1 MVGLIVRRILR
12 AVPVLLLVSF
22 GTVLLLDLVP
32 GTPAASLLGPDASP
46 EAIAELNHRLGYE
59 DSLPQRYG
67 RWLGNVVTGD
77 FGDSIRTQRPVL
89 DSIKERLSVTL
100 ELAVLSLA
108 MALLLGIPTAMYA
121 AYRAGRRF
129 DRIATGLASAFIS
142 SPVFLTALVLVYW
155 LSVKAGWFPVTGWA
169 RISDGLPKNL
179 EHAFLPAL
187 SLALGE
193 ASVFMRLLRSD
204 LINTLQ
210 EEYILFARATGLS
223 TRRILFR
230 YALRPSSFSLVTI
243 AGLAFSR
250 LIGGAVI
257 VEILFA
263 LPGLG
268 QLLVQSI
275 FSKDYAI
282 VQGVVMFIALV
293 FVTLNVL
300 TDIAYGYLDPRTRT
314 R

>member
-1 MVGLIVRRILR
+1 MIGLIARRILR

-46 EAIAELNHRLGYE
+46 QAIADLNQQLGYQ

-67 RWLGNVVTGD
+67 RWLGHVFTGD
-77 FGDSIRTQRPVL
+77 FGKSIRTHEPVL
-89 DSIKERLSVTL
+89 DSIKDRLSVTL
-100 ELAVLSLA
+100 ELAVLALI
-108 MALLLGIPTAMYA
+108 MALLMGIPAAMYA
-121 AYRAGRRF
+121 AYRAGGRF
-129 DRIATGLASAFIS
+129 DRVATGLASAFIS

-169 RISDGLPKNL
+169 RLDDGVPKNL
-179 EHAFLPAL
+179 RHAFLPAL

-210 EEYILFARATGLS
+210 EEFILFARSTGLP

-268 QLLVQSI
+268 QLLVQAI

-282 VQGVVMFIALV
+282 VQGVVMFIAIV
-293 FVTLNVL
+293 FVTFNVI
-300 TDIAYGYLDPRTRT
+300 TDIAYGYLDPRTRAN
-314 R
+314 

>member
-1 MVGLIVRRILR
+1 MIGLIARRILR

-32 GTPAASLLGPDASP
+32 GSPATSLLGPQATP
-46 EAIAELNHRLGYE
+46 QQIADLNHQLGYQ

-67 RWLGNVVTGD
+67 RWLGHVFTGD
-77 FGDSIRTQRPVL
+77 FGRSIRTQEPVL
-89 DSIKERLSVTL
+89 NSIKDRLAVTL
-100 ELAVLSLA
+100 ELAVLALLL
-108 MALLLGIPTAMYA
+108 ALLLGIPAAMYA
-121 AYRAGRRF
+121 ASRAGSRF
-129 DRIATGLASAFIS
+129 DRAATGLASAFIS

-155 LSVKAGWFPVTGWA
+155 LSVKAGWFPVTGWS
-169 RISDGLPKNL
+169 RISDGLSKNL
-179 EHAFLPAL
+179 RHAFLPAL

-210 EEYILFARATGLS
+210 EEYILFARATGLP
-223 TRRILFR
+223 RRWILFR

-275 FSKDYAI
+275 FNKDYAI
-282 VQGVVMFIALV
+282 VQGTSLFIAVIVVVVNLM
-293 FVTLNVL
+293 
-300 TDIAYGYLDPRTRT
+300 TDLLYAVVDPRIRYD
-314 R
+314 

>member
-1 MVGLIVRRILR
+1 MIGLIARRVLR

-32 GTPAASLLGPDASP
+32 GTPAASLLGP
-46 EAIAELNHRLGYE
+46 EATPQQIADLNHQLGYQ
-59 DSLPQRYG
+59 DSLPLRYG
-67 RWLGNVVTGD
+67 RWLGHVFTGD
-77 FGDSIRTQRPVL
+77 FGHSIRTQEPVL
-89 DSIKERLSVTL
+89 NSIKDRLSVTL
-100 ELAVLSLA
+100 ELALLA
-108 MALLLGIPTAMYA
+108 LIFALLLGVPAAMYA
-121 AYRAGRRF
+121 ASRAGSRF
-129 DRIATGLASAFIS
+129 DRVATGLASAFIS

-169 RISDGLPKNL
+169 KVSDGIPQNL
-179 EHAFLPAL
+179 RHAFLPAL

-204 LINTLQ
+204 LISTLQ
-210 EEYILFARATGLS
+210 EEYILFARATGLPR
-223 TRRILFR
+223 RRILFR

-275 FSKDYAI
+275 FNKDYAI
-282 VQGVVMFIALV
+282 VQGVVMFIAII
-293 FVTLNVL
+293 FVAFNVI

-314 R
+314 H

>member
-1 MVGLIVRRILR
+1 V
-12 AVPVLLLVSF
+12 F
-22 GTVLLLDLVP
+22 
-32 GTPAASLLGPDASP
+32 
-46 EAIAELNHRLGYE
+46 
-59 DSLPQRYG
+59 
-67 RWLGNVVTGD
+67 TGD
-77 FGDSIRTQRPVL
+77 FGHSIRTQEPVL
-89 DSIKERLSVTL
+89 NSIKDRLSVTL
-100 ELAVLSLA
+100 ELALLA
-108 MALLLGIPTAMYA
+108 LIFALLLGVPAAMYA
-121 AYRAGRRF
+121 ASRAGSRF
-129 DRIATGLASAFIS
+129 DRVATGLASAFIS

-169 RISDGLPKNL
+169 KVSDGIPQNL
-179 EHAFLPAL
+179 RHAFLPAL

-204 LINTLQ
+204 LISTLQ
-210 EEYILFARATGLS
+210 EEYILFARATGLPR
-223 TRRILFR
+223 RRILFR

-275 FSKDYAI
+275 FNKDYAI
-282 VQGVVMFIALV
+282 VQGVVMFIAII
-293 FVTLNVL
+293 FVAFNVI

-314 R
+314 H